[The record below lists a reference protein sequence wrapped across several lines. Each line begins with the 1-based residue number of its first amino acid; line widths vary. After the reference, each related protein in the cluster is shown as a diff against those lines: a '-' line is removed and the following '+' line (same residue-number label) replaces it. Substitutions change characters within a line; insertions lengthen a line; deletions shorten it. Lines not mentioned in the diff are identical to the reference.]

1 MPPSV
6 FGDAPGVATGAVFP
20 DRAALYAAGV
30 HRQMQAGIAGRGAE
44 GAESIVLNEGYEDDQ
59 DLGDEIIYTG
69 EGGRDPNRGGQI
81 ADQQLTRGNLAL
93 AVSHTQGLP
102 VRVVRGPKL
111 TSPYAPTGGYRYDG
125 LYAIEDYW
133 EDRGKAGFVIWRFR
147 LRRSQGQPAIE
158 TQAPPLS
165 LPQGTAAPGRQTS
178 TIQRI
183 VRSTDVTRYV
193 KSLHDHTCQVCATRL
208 ETRAGPY
215 AEGAHIRPL
224 GRPHNGPDVPEN
236 VLCLC
241 PNCHVLFDQ
250 GAITLKDDFTLQGL
264 SGKLR
269 LHSRHSIDVLHVR
282 YHREHYGS

>member
-1 MPPSV
+1 MI
-6 FGDAPGVATGAVFP
+6 
-20 DRAALYAAGV
+20 R
-30 HRQMQAGIAGRGAE
+30 
-44 GAESIVLNEGYEDDQ
+44 

-125 LYAIEDYW
+125 LYAVEDYW

-165 LPQGTAAPGRQTS
+165 LPQGTAAPGRTS

-183 VRSTDVTRYV
+183 VRRTDVTRYV

-224 GRPHNGPDVPEN
+224 GRPHR
-236 VLCLC
+236 
-241 PNCHVLFDQ
+241 
-250 GAITLKDDFTLQGL
+250 
-264 SGKLR
+264 S
-269 LHSRHSIDVLHVR
+269 
-282 YHREHYGS
+282 